1 MKAYSLP
8 ELDRNKLDKGG
19 SPKGRDHWP
28 ESLEVGF
35 KLVSVI
41 DSWFDLGQLPAP
53 LPQFPYL
60 GLSFLATNLGISP
73 KAGEEVERKPMLSR
87 CALACKG
94 P

>member
-1 MKAYSLP
+1 MSDSKAYSLS
-8 ELDRNKLDKGG
+8 ELDRSKLDKGG
-19 SPKGRDHWP
+19 SPKGRGQWC

-41 DSWFDLGQLPAP
+41 DSWFDLAQLLAP

-60 GLSFLATNLGISP
+60 GLGFLATNLGISP
-73 KAGEEVERKPMLSR
+73 KAGEEVEGKPMLS
-87 CALACKG
+87 

>member
-1 MKAYSLP
+1 MSDSKAYSLS
-8 ELDRNKLDKGG
+8 ELDRSKLDKGG
-19 SPKGRDHWP
+19 SPKGRGQWC

-41 DSWFDLGQLPAP
+41 DSWFDLGQLLVP

-60 GLSFLATNLGISP
+60 GLGFLATNLGILP
-73 KAGEEVERKPMLSR
+73 KAGEEVEGKPMLS
-87 CALACKG
+87 